1 MACLQQKNYFSLFL
15 LFLALTAFSTFAG
28 ARGIALAAQDSNT
41 AAKTSTTTAEQ
52 QADPSPGPVDVL
64 KIKTRLVVV
73 DVVVRDKKGAV
84 VTDLKKQDFRVAE
97 NGKEQPISIFSFQH
111 PGEGEALP
119 LQDAKL
125 PPNVFKNR
133 AKFQPNRALNIMLI
147 DALNCTLLNQAYVR
161 SEMVKFLEKL
171 PEGQP
176 IAIFAMGKKL
186 QMLQDFTTDLT
197 DLKRVIHTFKGESS
211 PVLSSPTG
219 TPEAPMVLTGWA
231 EQLAFEKDPALL
243 IQVNDFAQEAGSGQ
257 IDFRIQY
264 TMAAL
269 NSLARMLSG
278 YPGRKN
284 LIWITESV
292 PLNIFPDIK
301 TVGFS
306 ANNQSLRLG
315 QSGDP
320 KLDREQRAAMQ
331 REQKSTAQNVRNYSD
346 QLALIGNL
354 LADAQVAVYPVDAR
368 GLVGPAFTN
377 VANNV
382 SGQGAIGGLV
392 NKIEG
397 KQAEELFE
405 AHYNML
411 DIAEKTG
418 GLAFYNRNDLDVAVR
433 DGIDD
438 GATYYTLG
446 YYPEDKTWNGQF
458 RKIRVSVDLAGAK
471 VRHREGYFAID
482 RVAYSRQHP
491 GQRDYDFSM
500 ALNSNYPVS
509 TTLPFEATV
518 LAPPQSGDSKV
529 RINFALNS
537 QQITF
542 EKTADGLQSAQVD
555 CAARAFSP
563 KNGDHPVKTD
573 GGRMD
578 AKLNPEQFDKISK
591 SFLPCQVSLDL
602 PPGLYLLRLAVRDN
616 LSGTL
621 GSLNA
626 SVLVPDKVTTENGP
640 STQSQPH

>member
-1 MACLQQKNYFSLFL
+1 MACLPQKNYSRLFPHL
-15 LFLALTAFSTFAG
+15 LALTAFCTFAG

-41 AAKTSTTTAEQ
+41 AAKTSSTAAKQ
-52 QADPSPGPVDVL
+52 QADPAPGTVDVL

-84 VTDLKKQDFRVAE
+84 VTDLKKQNFKVTE
-97 NGKEQPISIFSFQH
+97 NGKEQPISVFSFQR

-119 LQDAKL
+119 LQNAKL

-133 AKFQPNRALNIMLI
+133 AKFQPNRALNVMLI

-211 PVLSSPTG
+211 PVLNSPTG

-231 EQLAFEKDPALL
+231 EQLAFERDPALL
-243 IQVNDFAQEAGSGQ
+243 IQVNNFAQEASSGQ

-269 NSLARMLSG
+269 SSLARMLSG

-292 PLNIFPDIK
+292 PLNLFPDIK

-306 ANNQSLRLG
+306 ASNQALRLG

-320 KLDREQRAAMQ
+320 KLDRDQRAAMQ
-331 REQKSTAQNVRNYSD
+331 KEQKTNAQNVRNYSD

-382 SGQGAIGGLV
+382 SGQGAMGGLV
-392 NKIEG
+392 NKVEG
-397 KQAEELFE
+397 QQAEELFE

-509 TTLPFEATV
+509 TALPFEATV
-518 LAPPQSGDSKV
+518 LAPAQPGDKV
-529 RINFALNS
+529 RINYALNS

-542 EKTADGLQSAQVD
+542 EKTADGRQSAQVD

-563 KNGDHPVKTD
+563 KNGDRPVKTD

-578 AKLNPEQFDKISK
+578 AKLNPEQFEKISK

-602 PPGLYLLRLAVRDN
+602 PPGLYLLRLAARDN

-626 SVLVPDKVTTENGP
+626 SVLVPDKVTAENG
-640 STQSQPH
+640 SCTQSQPH

>member
-1 MACLQQKNYFSLFL
+1 MAYLQQKNYSRLFL
-15 LFLALTAFSTFAG
+15 PILALTVLT
-28 ARGIALAAQDSNT
+28 LAAASGNALSWQDANT
-41 AAKTSTTTAEQ
+41 AVKTSTTATEQ
-52 QADPSPGPVDVL
+52 QQANPAPGPTDVF
-64 KIKTRLVVV
+64 KVKSRLVVV

-84 VTDLKKQDFRVAE
+84 VTDLKKE
-97 NGKEQPISIFSFQH
+97 NFKVTENSKEQPISVFSFQR
-111 PGEGEALP
+111 PGEGEAP
-119 LQDAKL
+119 PPQNAKL

-133 AKFQPNRALNIMLI
+133 AKYQPNRALNVMLI

-197 DLKRVIHTFKGESS
+197 DLKRVIHTFKGEGS
-211 PVLSSPTG
+211 PVLSSPAG
-219 TPEAPMVLTGWA
+219 TPETPMVLTGWA

-301 TVGFS
+301 SVGFS
-306 ANNQSLRLG
+306 ASNQALRLG
-315 QSGDP
+315 QSGDHQ
-320 KLDREQRAAMQ
+320 LDREQRAAIQKEQ
-331 REQKSTAQNVRNYSD
+331 RTNAQNGRNYSD

-354 LADAQVAVYPVDAR
+354 LADAQIAVYPVDAR

-392 NKIEG
+392 NRIEG

-446 YYPEDKTWNGQF
+446 YYPENKTWNGQF
-458 RKIRVSVDLAGAK
+458 RKIHVAVDVSGAK
-471 VRHREGYFAID
+471 VRHRDGYFAID
-482 RVAYSRQHP
+482 RMAYAKQHP
-491 GQRDYDFSM
+491 GQHDYDFSM

-509 TTLPFEATV
+509 TSLPFEATV
-518 LAPPQSGDSKV
+518 LAPGQSGDNKV

-542 EKTADGLQSAQVD
+542 ERTAEGLQSAQVD

-563 KNGDHPVKTD
+563 KNGDHPVKTEA
-573 GGRMD
+573 GRMD
-578 AKLNPEQFDKISK
+578 AKLNLEQFDKISK
-591 SFLPCQVSLDL
+591 SFLPCQLSLDL

-626 SVLVPDKVTTENGP
+626 SVLVPENVTAEKGP
-640 STQSQPH
+640 GTQSQPH

>member
-1 MACLQQKNYFSLFL
+1 VACLQQKNYSRRFL
-15 LFLALTAFSTFAG
+15 PFLVLTACSTFAG
-28 ARGIALAAQDSNT
+28 ASGSALAWQDT
-41 AAKTSTTTAEQ
+41 DPAAKTSSTTAEQ
-52 QADPSPGPVDVL
+52 RADPALGPVDVL

-84 VTDLKKQDFRVAE
+84 VTDLKKQDFKVTE
-97 NGKEQPISIFSFQH
+97 NGKEQPISVFSFQH
-111 PGEGEALP
+111 PGEAQEP
-119 LQDAKL
+119 PRQNAKL

-133 AKFQPNRALNIMLI
+133 AKFQPNRALNVMLI

-211 PVLSSPTG
+211 PVLNSPTG
-219 TPEAPMVLTGWA
+219 TPEVPMVLTGWA
-231 EQLAFEKDPALL
+231 EQLAFERDPALL

-269 NSLARMLSG
+269 SSLARMLSG

-306 ANNQSLRLG
+306 ANNQALRLG
-315 QSGDP
+315 QTGDR
-320 KLDREQRAAMQ
+320 KLDHDQRAAMQ
-331 REQKSTAQNVRNYSD
+331 KEQKTNAQNVRSYSD
-346 QLALIGNL
+346 QLALIGNM

-433 DGIDD
+433 EGIDD

-446 YYPEDKTWNGQF
+446 YYPENKAWDGQF
-458 RKIRVSVDLAGAK
+458 RKIYVSVDLAGAK

-482 RVAYSRQHP
+482 RVAYSKQHP

-509 TTLPFEATV
+509 TAMPFEATV
-518 LAPPQSGDSKV
+518 LAPAQPGDKV

-563 KNGDHPVKTD
+563 KNGDHPVKTE

-578 AKLNPEQFDKISK
+578 AKLNPEQFDRISK
-591 SFLPCQVSLDL
+591 SFLPCQVSFDL

-626 SVLVPDKVTTENGP
+626 SVLVPDKVTAENAPG
-640 STQSQPH
+640 TQSQPH

>member
-1 MACLQQKNYFSLFL
+1 MAYLQQKNYSRLFL
-15 LFLALTAFSTFAG
+15 SILALTAFS
-28 ARGIALAAQDSNT
+28 ALATAGGNALAPQGTNT
-41 AAKTSTTTAEQ
+41 VSKPSDTAAEQ
-52 QADPSPGPVDVL
+52 QANPATAQVDVF
-64 KIKTRLVVV
+64 KVKSRLVVV
-73 DVVVRDKKGAV
+73 DVVVRDKKGAA
-84 VTDLKKQDFRVAE
+84 VTDLKKENFKVTE
-97 NGKEQPISIFSFQH
+97 NGKEQPISVFSFQR
-111 PGEGEALP
+111 PGEGQAP
-119 LQDAKL
+119 PPQNAKL

-133 AKFQPNRALNIMLI
+133 AKFEPNRALNVMLI

-197 DLKRVIHTFKGESS
+197 DLKRVIHTFKGEGS
-211 PVLSSPTG
+211 PVLSSPAG

-231 EQLAFEKDPALL
+231 EQLAFERDPALL
-243 IQVNDFAQEAGSGQ
+243 IQVNDFAQEAGAGQ

-269 NSLARMLSG
+269 SSLAQMLSG

-292 PLNIFPDIK
+292 PLNIFPDINA
-301 TVGFS
+301 VGFS
-306 ANNQSLRLG
+306 AGNQSLRLG
-315 QSGDP
+315 HQQ
-320 KLDREQRAAMQ
+320 KAAIQKEQR
-331 REQKSTAQNVRNYSD
+331 TNAQNVRNYSD

-382 SGQGAIGGLV
+382 SGQGAMGGLV

-446 YYPEDKTWNGQF
+446 YYPENKTWNGQF
-458 RKIRVSVDLAGAK
+458 RKIHVTVDVSGAK

-482 RVAYSRQHP
+482 RVAYAKQHP
-491 GQRDYDFSM
+491 GQHDYDFSM

-509 TTLPFEATV
+509 TALPFEATV
-518 LAPPQSGDSKV
+518 LAPPQSGDNKV
-529 RINFALNS
+529 RINYAVNS

-542 EKTADGLQSAQVD
+542 EKTADGQQNAQVD

-563 KNGDHPVKTD
+563 KSGDHPVKTEA
-573 GGRMD
+573 GRMD
-578 AKLNPEQFDKISK
+578 AKLNPEQFEKISK
-591 SFLPCQVSLDL
+591 SFVPCQVSIDL

-626 SVLVPDKVTTENGP
+626 TVLVPEKFAAEK
-640 STQSQPH
+640 

>member
-1 MACLQQKNYFSLFL
+1 MAHQKKYSGLFL
-15 LFLALTAFSTFAG
+15 SLLAFTAFSTLFVASG
-28 ARGIALAAQDSNT
+28 NAFGWQATNT
-41 AAKTSTTTAEQ
+41 AAKPSSAAVEQ
-52 QADPSPGPVDVL
+52 KQAGSGPGPVDVL
-64 KIKTRLVVV
+64 KVKTRLVVV

-84 VTDLKKQDFRVAE
+84 VTDLKKENFKLTE
-97 NGKEQPISIFSFQH
+97 NGREQPISVFSFQH
-111 PGEGEALP
+111 PGEGEPRPA
-119 LQDAKL
+119 QSAKL
-125 PPNVFKNR
+125 PPNVFKNS
-133 AKFQPNRALNIMLI
+133 AKFQPNRALNVMLI

-211 PVLSSPTG
+211 PVLNSPTG

-231 EQLAFEKDPALL
+231 EQLAFERDPALL
-243 IQVNDFAQEAGSGQ
+243 IQMNDFAQEAGSAQ

-306 ANNQSLRLG
+306 ASNQSPGLG
-315 QSGDP
+315 QSGDRQ
-320 KLDREQRAAMQ
+320 LDRNQKAAMQ
-331 REQKSTAQNVRNYSD
+331 KEQRTNAQNVRNYSD

-382 SGQGAIGGLV
+382 SGQGAMGGLV
-392 NKIEG
+392 NRMEG

-433 DGIDD
+433 DGIED

-446 YYPEDKTWNGQF
+446 YYPENKTWNGQF
-458 RKIRVSVDLAGAK
+458 RKIHVSVDVSGAK
-471 VRHREGYFAID
+471 IRHREGYFAID
-482 RVAYSRQHP
+482 RVAYAKQHP
-491 GQRDYDFSM
+491 GQHDYDFSM

-509 TTLPFEATV
+509 TALQFEATV
-518 LAPPQSGDSKV
+518 LAPPQSGDNKV

-542 EKTADGLQSAQVD
+542 ENTADSLQSAQVD

-563 KNGDHPVKTD
+563 KNGDHPVKTEA
-573 GGRMD
+573 GRMD

-591 SFLPCQVSLDL
+591 SFLPCQLSLDL
-602 PPGLYLLRLAVRDN
+602 PPGFYLLRLAVRDN
-616 LSGTL
+616 LSGAL

-626 SVLVPDKVTTENGP
+626 SVLVRDKASAENGLG
-640 STQSQPH
+640 TQSPPH

>member
-1 MACLQQKNYFSLFL
+1 MACHQQKSSSRLFPH
-15 LFLALTAFSTFAG
+15 FLALTAFITLAG
-28 ARGIALAAQDSNT
+28 ASGNALLGQLAHTSDT
-41 AAKTSTTTAEQ
+41 AAEQ
-52 QADPSPGPVDVL
+52 QQANPAPGPVDVL
-64 KIKTRLVVV
+64 KVKSRLVVV

-84 VTDLKKQDFRVAE
+84 VTDLKKENFKVTE
-97 NGKEQPISIFSFQH
+97 NGQEQPISVFSFQR
-111 PGEGEALP
+111 PGEDQAPPPQNAG
-119 LQDAKL
+119 L

-133 AKFQPNRALNIMLI
+133 AKFQPNRALNVMLI

-211 PVLSSPTG
+211 PILNSPTG

-231 EQLAFEKDPALL
+231 EQLAFERDPALL
-243 IQVNDFAQEAGSGQ
+243 IQVNDFAQEAGSSQ

-269 NSLARMLSG
+269 SSLARMLSG

-320 KLDREQRAAMQ
+320 GLDRQQKAAMQ
-331 REQKSTAQNVRNYSD
+331 KEQKTNAQNVRNYSD

-382 SGQGAIGGLV
+382 SGQGAMGGLV

-438 GATYYTLG
+438 GATYYTIG
-446 YYPEDKTWNGQF
+446 YYPENKTWNGQF
-458 RKIRVSVDLAGAK
+458 RKIHVSVDVSGAK

-482 RVAYSRQHP
+482 RMAYAKQHP
-491 GQRDYDFSM
+491 GQHDYDFSM
-500 ALNSNYPVS
+500 ALNSSYPVS
-509 TTLPFEATV
+509 TALPFEATV
-518 LAPPQSGDSKV
+518 LAPPQSGDGKV
-529 RINFALNS
+529 RINYALNS
-537 QQITF
+537 QQVTF

-563 KNGDHPVKTD
+563 KNGDHPVKTEA
-573 GGRMD
+573 GRMD
-578 AKLNPEQFDKISK
+578 AKMNPEQFEKISK
-591 SFLPCQVSLDL
+591 SFVPCQVSLDL

-626 SVLVPDKVTTENGP
+626 TVLVPEKVTAG
-640 STQSQPH
+640 TQSQPH